1 MAKKDDEI
9 KVVITGDSTGLSK
22 SLQEAE
28 NKINQFGKKTGGAL
42 GGVASNTSQVFGTL
56 SKGILGV
63 AGVAVSAG
71 TAVAALTL
79 KVNGLVSE
87 LNQLSTRSGI
97 SITQLQKLQK
107 AFRATGIDAE
117 GLADISQDTSDKMG
131 EGYAAGTGE
140 FVTVIEEM
148 GLNINDFTKYVG
160 KANGGIEA
168 MISLYYKL
176 REAGK
181 TQAEITYAMEAVA
194 SNGSRLATVLSDYSN
209 EAEALQHIQDQQT
222 AITEDQAKAFK
233 KLDDNLDKLSTTGQ
247 NYLVDVLTPIVQATV
262 NLVDAF
268 GEEAPTDFF
277 DSLIKKS
284 WAAYDVLKLITPLG
298 AVENAYKWASGDAA
312 AEKAAAEEQRRN
324 EAWLKKNKEE
334 GDRNYSLLFGPKN
347 EDEWK
352 QKKKAQEAADKAKK
366 AADAAAKAA
375 AAARKKAADE
385 QIAAQKAL
393 DKILVDQTTGT
404 NERQLAEFERQQ
416 KEIVETIKKSA
427 KTLGLSDEKLRQILN
442 DQVTAGAAG
451 RLKMIN
457 DMLGFSDPNKTIND
471 QNALLASG
479 QVGAAGQAFIGNQL
493 DQQLGLDTTSYDM
506 EAMNKERDALL
517 KQNELLIQDKESFE
531 KRKAAITAK
540 YAQRAVE
547 IQHQETMQLLE
558 GTESAFTEI
567 GNGMAAAFGASS
579 GAAQAAFAVQK
590 GITISM
596 TIMKIQEALAGALAL
611 GFPQNIPAYA
621 QIAAMGMSII
631 STAKGASAGQFHG
644 GVDELDSSLDNKSF
658 VLKAGERVVQPE
670 ANKKL
675 TNFLDNQEKGGGT
688 MGGDTII
695 NAPLYVYGSDDDKQ
709 FQEKLKKHQNSIV
722 QAVRDSQKRNS

>member
-1 MAKKDDEI
+1 
-9 KVVITGDSTGLSK
+9 
-22 SLQEAE
+22 
-28 NKINQFGKKTGGAL
+28 
-42 GGVASNTSQVFGTL
+42 
-56 SKGILGV
+56 
-63 AGVAVSAG
+63 
-71 TAVAALTL
+71 
-79 KVNGLVSE
+79 
-87 LNQLSTRSGI
+87 
-97 SITQLQKLQK
+97 
-107 AFRATGIDAE
+107 
-117 GLADISQDTSDKMG
+117 
-131 EGYAAGTGE
+131 
-140 FVTVIEEM
+140 M
-148 GLNINDFTKYVG
+148 GLNVNDFTKYVG
-160 KANGGIEA
+160 KANGGIES
-168 MISLYYKL
+168 MSQLYFKL
-176 REAGK
+176 KDAGK
-181 TQAEITYAMEAVA
+181 TQAEIAYAMEAVA
-194 SNGSRLATVLSDYSN
+194 SNGYRLAGVLGDFKTHE
-209 EAEALQHIQDQQT
+209 EAMIHIQQQSV
-222 AITEDQAKAFK
+222 AVSDEQAKAFQK
-233 KLDDNLDKLSTTGQ
+233 FDDNLNKLSTSMQTLSVRGATP
-247 NYLVDVLTPIVQATV
+247 LVEKLNSLFDLLTENDLGSNTFMDQLLGKTMAANKALSINEQLMGKVSKELIPGKLAGNKGNAEDFVANSKRDGEIAFAKLNAKKDTV
-262 NLVDAF
+262 NNPR
-268 GEEAPTDFF
+268 G
-277 DSLIKKS
+277 
-284 WAAYDVLKLITPLG
+284 
-298 AVENAYKWASGDAA
+298 
-312 AEKAAAEEQRRN
+312 
-324 EAWLKKNKEE
+324 
-334 GDRNYSLLFGPKN
+334 
-347 EDEWK
+347 
-352 QKKKAQEAADKAKK
+352 DKAWTEIEDPEKIKK
-366 AADAAAKAA
+366 AADAAAKA
-375 AAARKKAADE
+375 RKAAE
-385 QIAAQKAL
+385 QKAANERIAAQKAL
-393 DKILVDQTTGT
+393 DKILVDQTIGT

-427 KTLGLSDEKLRQILN
+427 KTLGLSDEKLRQLLN

-457 DMLGFSDPNKTIND
+457 DMLGFSDPNKTVND

-567 GNGMAAAFGASS
+567 GNGMAAAFGESS

-644 GVDELDSSLDNKSF
+644 GVDELDSSMDNKSF

>member
-1 MAKKDDEI
+1 
-9 KVVITGDSTGLSK
+9 
-22 SLQEAE
+22 
-28 NKINQFGKKTGGAL
+28 
-42 GGVASNTSQVFGTL
+42 
-56 SKGILGV
+56 
-63 AGVAVSAG
+63 
-71 TAVAALTL
+71 
-79 KVNGLVSE
+79 
-87 LNQLSTRSGI
+87 
-97 SITQLQKLQK
+97 
-107 AFRATGIDAE
+107 
-117 GLADISQDTSDKMG
+117 
-131 EGYAAGTGE
+131 
-140 FVTVIEEM
+140 M
-148 GLNINDFTKYVG
+148 GLNIEEYAKFVNQPNGGIQATLHLMDAMKKANIPIAQQTFALEAIASDASKFSTVYRELGSGQAVLNDIANQTVSVTENMADEYVRFDKNLQNATDSGQVLLMEFMYPVVREMNALWDWFNKGWGTSDFMKAVDKLNKKGITPSGMSSSQVTSLGKNSDVSAAG
-160 KANGGIEA
+160 KANDDVA
-168 MISLYYKL
+168 YNKTVDNFLAANKK
-176 REAGK
+176 AGD
-181 TQAEITYAMEAVA
+181 
-194 SNGSRLATVLSDYSN
+194 L
-209 EAEALQHIQDQQT
+209 
-222 AITEDQAKAFK
+222 AFK
-233 KLDDNLDKLSTTGQ
+233 QRVESQKRFDK
-247 NYLVDVLTPIVQATV
+247 I
-262 NLVDAF
+262 
-268 GEEAPTDFF
+268 
-277 DSLIKKS
+277 
-284 WAAYDVLKLITPLG
+284 
-298 AVENAYKWASGDAA
+298 
-312 AEKAAAEEQRRN
+312 R
-324 EAWLKKNKEE
+324 KEE
-334 GDRNYSLLFGPKN
+334 
-347 EDEWK
+347 E
-352 QKKKAQEAADKAKK
+352 DKAKAARDK
-366 AADAAAKAA
+366 AARQAASAAAKA
-375 AAARKKAADE
+375 KALREKEAKE
-385 QIAAQKAL
+385 RIAAQQSL
-393 DKILVDQTTGT
+393 DKILVDQTIGT
-404 NERQLAEFERQQ
+404 NERQLAEFDRQQ

-427 KTLGLSDEKLRQILN
+427 KTLGLSDEKLRQLLN

-451 RLKMIN
+451 RLKIIN
-457 DMLGFSDPNKTIND
+457 DMLGFSDPNQTIND

-558 GTESAFTEI
+558 GTESAFTQI
-567 GNGMAAAFGASS
+567 GNGMAAAFGESS

-644 GVDELDSSLDNKSF
+644 GVDELDSSMDNKSF

>member
-63 AGVAVSAG
+63 AGVAASAG
-71 TAVAALTL
+71 VAVTAFAL
-79 KVNGLVSE
+79 KVNDAVRE
-87 LNQLSTRSGI
+87 LNQLSKQSGV
-97 SITQLQKLQK
+97 SVSQLQKLQK
-107 AFRATGIDAE
+107 AFYQTGIGAE
-117 GLADISQDTSDKMG
+117 GLADINQDTLDKMG

-140 FVTVIEEM
+140 FVNVIKEM
-148 GLNINDFTKYVG
+148 GLNVNDFTKYVG
-160 KANGGIEA
+160 KANGGIES
-168 MISLYYKL
+168 MSQLYFKL
-176 REAGK
+176 KDAGK
-181 TQAEITYAMEAVA
+181 TQAEIAYAMEAVA
-194 SNGSRLATVLSDYSN
+194 SNGYRLAGVLGDFKTHE
-209 EAEALQHIQDQQT
+209 EAMIHIQQQSV
-222 AITEDQAKAFK
+222 AVSDEQAKAFQK
-233 KLDDNLDKLSTTGQ
+233 FDDNLNKLSTSMQTLSVKGATP
-247 NYLVDVLTPIVQATV
+247 LVEKLNSLFDLLTENDLGSNTFMDQLLGKTMAANKALSINEQLMGKVSKELIPGRLAGNKGNEADFIAKSKRDGEIAFAKLNAKKDTV
-262 NLVDAF
+262 NNPR
-268 GEEAPTDFF
+268 G
-277 DSLIKKS
+277 
-284 WAAYDVLKLITPLG
+284 
-298 AVENAYKWASGDAA
+298 
-312 AEKAAAEEQRRN
+312 
-324 EAWLKKNKEE
+324 
-334 GDRNYSLLFGPKN
+334 
-347 EDEWK
+347 
-352 QKKKAQEAADKAKK
+352 KKAWTEIEDPEKIKK
-366 AADAAAKAA
+366 AAEAAAKA
-375 AAARKKAADE
+375 RKAAE
-385 QIAAQKAL
+385 QKAANERIAAQKAL
-393 DKILVDQTTGT
+393 DKILVDQTIGT

-427 KTLGLSDEKLRQILN
+427 KTLGLSDEKLRQLLN
-442 DQVTAGAAG
+442 DQVTAGAAS

-457 DMLGFSDPNKTIND
+457 DMLGFSDPNQSIND

-493 DQQLGLDTTSYDM
+493 DQQLGLDTTAYDM

-567 GNGMAAAFGASS
+567 GNGMAAAFGESS

>member
-1 MAKKDDEI
+1 
-9 KVVITGDSTGLSK
+9 
-22 SLQEAE
+22 
-28 NKINQFGKKTGGAL
+28 
-42 GGVASNTSQVFGTL
+42 
-56 SKGILGV
+56 
-63 AGVAVSAG
+63 
-71 TAVAALTL
+71 
-79 KVNGLVSE
+79 
-87 LNQLSTRSGI
+87 
-97 SITQLQKLQK
+97 
-107 AFRATGIDAE
+107 
-117 GLADISQDTSDKMG
+117 
-131 EGYAAGTGE
+131 
-140 FVTVIEEM
+140 M
-148 GLNINDFTKYVG
+148 GLNIEEYAKFVNQPNGGIQATLHLMDAMKKANIPIAQQTFALEAIASDASKLSTVYRELGSGQAVLNDIANQTVSVTENMADEYARFDKNLQNATDSGQVLLMEFMYPVVREMNALWDWFNKGWGTSDFMKAVDKLNKKGITPSGMSSSQVTSLGKNSDVSAAG
-160 KANGGIEA
+160 KANDDVA
-168 MISLYYKL
+168 YNKTVDNFLAANKK
-176 REAGK
+176 AGD
-181 TQAEITYAMEAVA
+181 
-194 SNGSRLATVLSDYSN
+194 L
-209 EAEALQHIQDQQT
+209 
-222 AITEDQAKAFK
+222 AFK
-233 KLDDNLDKLSTTGQ
+233 QRVESQKRFDK
-247 NYLVDVLTPIVQATV
+247 I
-262 NLVDAF
+262 
-268 GEEAPTDFF
+268 
-277 DSLIKKS
+277 
-284 WAAYDVLKLITPLG
+284 
-298 AVENAYKWASGDAA
+298 
-312 AEKAAAEEQRRN
+312 R
-324 EAWLKKNKEE
+324 KEE
-334 GDRNYSLLFGPKN
+334 
-347 EDEWK
+347 E
-352 QKKKAQEAADKAKK
+352 DKAKAARDK
-366 AADAAAKAA
+366 AARQAASAAAKA
-375 AAARKKAADE
+375 KALREKEAKE
-385 QIAAQKAL
+385 RIAAQQSL
-393 DKILVDQTTGT
+393 DKILVDQTIGT

-427 KTLGLSDEKLRQILN
+427 KTLGLSDEKLRQLLN

-457 DMLGFSDPNKTIND
+457 DMLGFSDPNKTVND

-558 GTESAFTEI
+558 GTESAFTQI
-567 GNGMAAAFGASS
+567 GNGMAAAFGESS

-644 GVDELDSSLDNKSF
+644 GVDELDSSMDNKSF

>member
-1 MAKKDDEI
+1 
-9 KVVITGDSTGLSK
+9 
-22 SLQEAE
+22 
-28 NKINQFGKKTGGAL
+28 
-42 GGVASNTSQVFGTL
+42 
-56 SKGILGV
+56 
-63 AGVAVSAG
+63 
-71 TAVAALTL
+71 
-79 KVNGLVSE
+79 
-87 LNQLSTRSGI
+87 
-97 SITQLQKLQK
+97 
-107 AFRATGIDAE
+107 
-117 GLADISQDTSDKMG
+117 
-131 EGYAAGTGE
+131 
-140 FVTVIEEM
+140 M
-148 GLNINDFTKYVG
+148 GLNVNDFTKYVG
-160 KANGGIEA
+160 KANGGIES
-168 MISLYYKL
+168 MSQLYFKL
-176 REAGK
+176 KDAGK
-181 TQAEITYAMEAVA
+181 TQAEIAYAMEAVA
-194 SNGSRLATVLSDYSN
+194 SNGYRLAGVLGDFKTHE
-209 EAEALQHIQDQQT
+209 EAMIHIQQQSV
-222 AITEDQAKAFK
+222 AVSDEQAKAFQK
-233 KLDDNLDKLSTTGQ
+233 FDDNLNKLSTSMQTLSVRGATP
-247 NYLVDVLTPIVQATV
+247 LVEKLNSLFDLLTENDLGSNTFMDQLLGKTMAANKALSINEQLMGKVSKELIPGKLAGNKGNAEDFVAKSKRDGEIAFAKLNAKKDTV
-262 NLVDAF
+262 NNPR
-268 GEEAPTDFF
+268 G
-277 DSLIKKS
+277 
-284 WAAYDVLKLITPLG
+284 
-298 AVENAYKWASGDAA
+298 
-312 AEKAAAEEQRRN
+312 
-324 EAWLKKNKEE
+324 
-334 GDRNYSLLFGPKN
+334 
-347 EDEWK
+347 
-352 QKKKAQEAADKAKK
+352 DKAWTEIEDPEKIKK
-366 AADAAAKAA
+366 AADAAAKA
-375 AAARKKAADE
+375 RKAAE
-385 QIAAQKAL
+385 QKAANERIAAQKAL
-393 DKILVDQTTGT
+393 DKILVDQTIGT

-427 KTLGLSDEKLRQILN
+427 KTLGLSDEKLRQLLN

-457 DMLGFSDPNKTIND
+457 DMLGFSDPNKTVND

-567 GNGMAAAFGASS
+567 GNGMAAAFGESS

-644 GVDELDSSLDNKSF
+644 GVDELDSSMDNKSF

>member
-1 MAKKDDEI
+1 
-9 KVVITGDSTGLSK
+9 
-22 SLQEAE
+22 
-28 NKINQFGKKTGGAL
+28 
-42 GGVASNTSQVFGTL
+42 
-56 SKGILGV
+56 
-63 AGVAVSAG
+63 
-71 TAVAALTL
+71 
-79 KVNGLVSE
+79 
-87 LNQLSTRSGI
+87 
-97 SITQLQKLQK
+97 
-107 AFRATGIDAE
+107 
-117 GLADISQDTSDKMG
+117 
-131 EGYAAGTGE
+131 
-140 FVTVIEEM
+140 M
-148 GLNINDFTKYVG
+148 GLNIEEYAKFVNQPNGGIQATLHLMDAMKKANIPIAQQTFALEAIASDASKLSTVYRELGSGQAVLNDIANQTVSVTENMADEYARFDKNLQNATDSGQVLLMEFMYPVVREMNALWDWFNKGWGTSDFMKAVDKLNKKGITPSGMSSSQVTSLGKNSDVSAAG
-160 KANGGIEA
+160 KANDDVA
-168 MISLYYKL
+168 YNKTVDNFLAANKK
-176 REAGK
+176 AGD
-181 TQAEITYAMEAVA
+181 
-194 SNGSRLATVLSDYSN
+194 L
-209 EAEALQHIQDQQT
+209 
-222 AITEDQAKAFK
+222 AFK
-233 KLDDNLDKLSTTGQ
+233 QRVESQKRFDK
-247 NYLVDVLTPIVQATV
+247 I
-262 NLVDAF
+262 
-268 GEEAPTDFF
+268 
-277 DSLIKKS
+277 
-284 WAAYDVLKLITPLG
+284 
-298 AVENAYKWASGDAA
+298 
-312 AEKAAAEEQRRN
+312 R
-324 EAWLKKNKEE
+324 KEE
-334 GDRNYSLLFGPKN
+334 
-347 EDEWK
+347 E
-352 QKKKAQEAADKAKK
+352 DKAKAARDK
-366 AADAAAKAA
+366 AARQAASAAAKA
-375 AAARKKAADE
+375 KALREKEAKE
-385 QIAAQKAL
+385 RIAAQQSL
-393 DKILVDQTTGT
+393 DKILVDQTIGT
-404 NERQLAEFERQQ
+404 NERQLAEFDRQQ

-427 KTLGLSDEKLRQILN
+427 KTLGLSDEKLRQLLN

-451 RLKMIN
+451 RLKIIN
-457 DMLGFSDPNKTIND
+457 DMLGFSDPNQTIND

-567 GNGMAAAFGASS
+567 GNGMAAAFGESS

-644 GVDELDSSLDNKSF
+644 GVDELDSSMDNKSF

>member
-1 MAKKDDEI
+1 
-9 KVVITGDSTGLSK
+9 
-22 SLQEAE
+22 
-28 NKINQFGKKTGGAL
+28 
-42 GGVASNTSQVFGTL
+42 
-56 SKGILGV
+56 
-63 AGVAVSAG
+63 
-71 TAVAALTL
+71 
-79 KVNGLVSE
+79 
-87 LNQLSTRSGI
+87 
-97 SITQLQKLQK
+97 
-107 AFRATGIDAE
+107 
-117 GLADISQDTSDKMG
+117 
-131 EGYAAGTGE
+131 
-140 FVTVIEEM
+140 M
-148 GLNINDFTKYVG
+148 GLNIEEYAKFVNQPNGGIQATLHLMDAMKKANIPIAQQTFALEAIASDASKLSTVYRELGSGQAVLNDIANQTVSVTENMADEYARFDKNLQNATDSGQVLLMEFMYPVVREMNALWDWFNKGWGTSDFMKAVDKLNKKGITPSGMSSSQVTSLGKNSDVSAAG
-160 KANGGIEA
+160 KANDDVA
-168 MISLYYKL
+168 YNKTVDNFLAANKK
-176 REAGK
+176 AGD
-181 TQAEITYAMEAVA
+181 
-194 SNGSRLATVLSDYSN
+194 L
-209 EAEALQHIQDQQT
+209 
-222 AITEDQAKAFK
+222 AFK
-233 KLDDNLDKLSTTGQ
+233 QRVESQKRFDK
-247 NYLVDVLTPIVQATV
+247 I
-262 NLVDAF
+262 
-268 GEEAPTDFF
+268 
-277 DSLIKKS
+277 
-284 WAAYDVLKLITPLG
+284 
-298 AVENAYKWASGDAA
+298 
-312 AEKAAAEEQRRN
+312 R
-324 EAWLKKNKEE
+324 KEE
-334 GDRNYSLLFGPKN
+334 
-347 EDEWK
+347 E
-352 QKKKAQEAADKAKK
+352 DKAKAARDK
-366 AADAAAKAA
+366 AARQAASAAAKA
-375 AAARKKAADE
+375 KALREKEAKE
-385 QIAAQKAL
+385 RIAAQQSL
-393 DKILVDQTTGT
+393 DKILVDQTIGT

-493 DQQLGLDTTSYDM
+493 DQQLGLDTTAYDM

-558 GTESAFTEI
+558 GTESAFTQI
-567 GNGMAAAFGASS
+567 GNGMAAAFGESS

-644 GVDELDSSLDNKSF
+644 GVDELDSSMDNKSF

>member
-1 MAKKDDEI
+1 
-9 KVVITGDSTGLSK
+9 
-22 SLQEAE
+22 
-28 NKINQFGKKTGGAL
+28 
-42 GGVASNTSQVFGTL
+42 
-56 SKGILGV
+56 
-63 AGVAVSAG
+63 
-71 TAVAALTL
+71 
-79 KVNGLVSE
+79 
-87 LNQLSTRSGI
+87 
-97 SITQLQKLQK
+97 
-107 AFRATGIDAE
+107 
-117 GLADISQDTSDKMG
+117 
-131 EGYAAGTGE
+131 
-140 FVTVIEEM
+140 M
-148 GLNINDFTKYVG
+148 GLNIEEYAKFVNQPNGGIQATLHLMDAMKKANIPIAQQTFALEAIASDASKLSTVYRELGSGQAVLNDIANQTVSVTENMADEYVRFDKNLQNATDSGQVLLMEFMYPVVREMNALWDWFNKGWGTSDFMKAVDKLNKKGITPSGMSSSQVTSLGKNSDVSAAG
-160 KANGGIEA
+160 KANDDVA
-168 MISLYYKL
+168 YNKTVDNFLAANKK
-176 REAGK
+176 AGD
-181 TQAEITYAMEAVA
+181 
-194 SNGSRLATVLSDYSN
+194 L
-209 EAEALQHIQDQQT
+209 
-222 AITEDQAKAFK
+222 AFK
-233 KLDDNLDKLSTTGQ
+233 QRVESQKRFDK
-247 NYLVDVLTPIVQATV
+247 I
-262 NLVDAF
+262 
-268 GEEAPTDFF
+268 
-277 DSLIKKS
+277 
-284 WAAYDVLKLITPLG
+284 
-298 AVENAYKWASGDAA
+298 
-312 AEKAAAEEQRRN
+312 R
-324 EAWLKKNKEE
+324 KEE
-334 GDRNYSLLFGPKN
+334 
-347 EDEWK
+347 E
-352 QKKKAQEAADKAKK
+352 DKAKAARDK
-366 AADAAAKAA
+366 AARQAASAAAKA
-375 AAARKKAADE
+375 KALREKEAKE
-385 QIAAQKAL
+385 RIAAQQSL
-393 DKILVDQTTGT
+393 DKILVDQTIGT
-404 NERQLAEFERQQ
+404 NERQLAEFDRQQ

-427 KTLGLSDEKLRQILN
+427 KTLGLSDEKLRQLLN

-451 RLKMIN
+451 RLKIIN
-457 DMLGFSDPNKTIND
+457 DMLGFSDPNQTIND

-558 GTESAFTEI
+558 GTESAFTQI
-567 GNGMAAAFGASS
+567 GNGMAAAFGESS

-631 STAKGASAGQFHG
+631 STAEGASAGQFHG
-644 GVDELDSSLDNKSF
+644 GVDELDSSMDNKSF

>member
-1 MAKKDDEI
+1 
-9 KVVITGDSTGLSK
+9 
-22 SLQEAE
+22 
-28 NKINQFGKKTGGAL
+28 
-42 GGVASNTSQVFGTL
+42 
-56 SKGILGV
+56 
-63 AGVAVSAG
+63 
-71 TAVAALTL
+71 
-79 KVNGLVSE
+79 
-87 LNQLSTRSGI
+87 
-97 SITQLQKLQK
+97 
-107 AFRATGIDAE
+107 
-117 GLADISQDTSDKMG
+117 
-131 EGYAAGTGE
+131 
-140 FVTVIEEM
+140 M
-148 GLNINDFTKYVG
+148 GLNIEEYAKFVNQPNGGIQATLHLMDAMKKANIPIAQQTFALEAIASDASKLSTVYRELGSGQAVLNDIANQTVSVTENMADEYARFDKNLQNATDSGQVLLMEFMYPVVREMNALWDWFNKGWGTSDFMKAVDKLNKKGITPSGMSSSQVTSLGKNSDVSAAG
-160 KANGGIEA
+160 KANDDVA
-168 MISLYYKL
+168 YNKTVDNFLAANKK
-176 REAGK
+176 AGD
-181 TQAEITYAMEAVA
+181 
-194 SNGSRLATVLSDYSN
+194 L
-209 EAEALQHIQDQQT
+209 
-222 AITEDQAKAFK
+222 AFK
-233 KLDDNLDKLSTTGQ
+233 QRVESQKRFDK
-247 NYLVDVLTPIVQATV
+247 I
-262 NLVDAF
+262 
-268 GEEAPTDFF
+268 
-277 DSLIKKS
+277 
-284 WAAYDVLKLITPLG
+284 
-298 AVENAYKWASGDAA
+298 
-312 AEKAAAEEQRRN
+312 R
-324 EAWLKKNKEE
+324 KEE
-334 GDRNYSLLFGPKN
+334 
-347 EDEWK
+347 E
-352 QKKKAQEAADKAKK
+352 DKAKAARDK
-366 AADAAAKAA
+366 AARQAASAAAKA
-375 AAARKKAADE
+375 KALREKEAKE
-385 QIAAQKAL
+385 RIAAQQSL
-393 DKILVDQTTGT
+393 DKILVDQTIGT
-404 NERQLAEFERQQ
+404 NERQLAEFDRQQ

-427 KTLGLSDEKLRQILN
+427 KTLGLSDEKLRQLLN

-451 RLKMIN
+451 RLKIIN
-457 DMLGFSDPNKTIND
+457 DMLGFSDPNQTIND

-558 GTESAFTEI
+558 GTESAFTQI
-567 GNGMAAAFGASS
+567 GNGMAAAFGESS

-644 GVDELDSSLDNKSF
+644 GVDELDSSMDNKSF

>member
-1 MAKKDDEI
+1 MAKKDEEI

-22 SLQEAE
+22 SLQQAE

-42 GGVASNTSQVFGTL
+42 GDVASNTGQVFGSL

-148 GLNINDFTKYVG
+148 GLNLNDFTKYVG

-194 SNGSRLATVLSDYSN
+194 SNGSRLATVLSDYST
-209 EAEALQHIQDQQT
+209 ETEALQHIQEQQT
-222 AITEDQAKAFK
+222 TITEDQAKAFK
-233 KLDDNLDKLSTTGQ
+233 KFDDNLDKLSTTGQ
-247 NYLVDVLTPIVQATV
+247 NYLVNVLSPIVESTNEFIDAMSDDSKTKDFWTRQTDRALTFSKVLRSMGFGFGLGDDAIAIIDKAKADQKKNEQPVLNNTLPLTPATA
-262 NLVDAF
+262 ND
-268 GEEAPTDFF
+268 
-277 DSLIKKS
+277 
-284 WAAYDVLKLITPLG
+284 
-298 AVENAYKWASGDAA
+298 
-312 AEKAAAEEQRRN
+312 
-324 EAWLKKNKEE
+324 
-334 GDRNYSLLFGPKN
+334 
-347 EDEWK
+347 DEWK

-493 DQQLGLDTTSYDM
+493 DQQLGLDTTAYDM

-517 KQNELLIQDKESFE
+517 KQNDLLIQDKESFE

-567 GNGMAAAFGASS
+567 GNGMAAAFGESS

>member
-28 NKINQFGKKTGGAL
+28 NKINQFGKKTGGTL

-63 AGVAVSAG
+63 AGVAVTAG

-148 GLNINDFTKYVG
+148 GLNVNDFTKYVG

-194 SNGSRLATVLSDYSN
+194 SNGSRLSTVLSTYST
-209 EAEALQHIQDQQT
+209 EAEALQHIQEQQT
-222 AITEDQAKAFK
+222 TITEDQAKAFK
-233 KLDDNLDKLSTTGQ
+233 KFDDNLDKLSTTGQ
-247 NYLVDVLTPIVQATV
+247 NYLVNVLSPIVESTNEFIDAMSDDSKTKDFWTRQTDRALTFSKVMRSMGFGFGLGDDAIAIIDKAKAEQKKNEQPVLNNTLPLTPATA
-262 NLVDAF
+262 ND
-268 GEEAPTDFF
+268 
-277 DSLIKKS
+277 
-284 WAAYDVLKLITPLG
+284 
-298 AVENAYKWASGDAA
+298 
-312 AEKAAAEEQRRN
+312 
-324 EAWLKKNKEE
+324 
-334 GDRNYSLLFGPKN
+334 
-347 EDEWK
+347 DEWK
-352 QKKKAQEAADKAKK
+352 QKKKAQEAAEKAKK
-366 AADAAAKAA
+366 AAEAAAKAA

-385 QIAAQKAL
+385 QIAAQKSL
-393 DKILVDQTTGT
+393 DKILVDQTTDT
-404 NERQLAEFERQQ
+404 NQRQLAEFERQQ

-442 DQVTAGAAG
+442 DQVVAGAAG

-567 GNGMAAAFGASS
+567 GNGMAAAFGESS

-644 GVDELDSSLDNKSF
+644 GVDELDSSMDNKSF

>member
-1 MAKKDDEI
+1 
-9 KVVITGDSTGLSK
+9 
-22 SLQEAE
+22 
-28 NKINQFGKKTGGAL
+28 
-42 GGVASNTSQVFGTL
+42 
-56 SKGILGV
+56 
-63 AGVAVSAG
+63 
-71 TAVAALTL
+71 
-79 KVNGLVSE
+79 
-87 LNQLSTRSGI
+87 
-97 SITQLQKLQK
+97 
-107 AFRATGIDAE
+107 
-117 GLADISQDTSDKMG
+117 
-131 EGYAAGTGE
+131 
-140 FVTVIEEM
+140 M
-148 GLNINDFTKYVG
+148 GLNVNDFTKYVG
-160 KANGGIEA
+160 KANGGIES
-168 MISLYYKL
+168 MSQLYFKL
-176 REAGK
+176 KDAGK
-181 TQAEITYAMEAVA
+181 TQAEIAYAMEAVA
-194 SNGSRLATVLSDYSN
+194 SNGYRLAGVLGDFKTHE
-209 EAEALQHIQDQQT
+209 EAMIHIQQQSV
-222 AITEDQAKAFK
+222 AVSDEQAKAFQK
-233 KLDDNLDKLSTTGQ
+233 FDDNLNKLSTSMQTLSVKGATP
-247 NYLVDVLTPIVQATV
+247 LVEKLNSLFNLLTENDLGSNTFMDQLLGKTMAANKALSINEQLMGKVSKELIPGKLAGNKGNAEDFVAKSKRDGEIAFAKLNAKKDTV
-262 NLVDAF
+262 NNPR
-268 GEEAPTDFF
+268 G
-277 DSLIKKS
+277 
-284 WAAYDVLKLITPLG
+284 
-298 AVENAYKWASGDAA
+298 
-312 AEKAAAEEQRRN
+312 
-324 EAWLKKNKEE
+324 
-334 GDRNYSLLFGPKN
+334 
-347 EDEWK
+347 
-352 QKKKAQEAADKAKK
+352 DKAWTEIEDPEKIKK
-366 AADAAAKAA
+366 AADAAAKA
-375 AAARKKAADE
+375 RKAAE
-385 QIAAQKAL
+385 QKAANERIAAQKAL
-393 DKILVDQTTGT
+393 DKILVDQTIGT

-427 KTLGLSDEKLRQILN
+427 KTLGLSDEKLRQLLN

-457 DMLGFSDPNKTIND
+457 DMLGFSDPNKTVND

-567 GNGMAAAFGASS
+567 GNGMAAAFGESS

-644 GVDELDSSLDNKSF
+644 GVDELDSSMDNKSF

>member
-1 MAKKDDEI
+1 
-9 KVVITGDSTGLSK
+9 
-22 SLQEAE
+22 
-28 NKINQFGKKTGGAL
+28 
-42 GGVASNTSQVFGTL
+42 
-56 SKGILGV
+56 
-63 AGVAVSAG
+63 
-71 TAVAALTL
+71 
-79 KVNGLVSE
+79 
-87 LNQLSTRSGI
+87 
-97 SITQLQKLQK
+97 
-107 AFRATGIDAE
+107 
-117 GLADISQDTSDKMG
+117 
-131 EGYAAGTGE
+131 
-140 FVTVIEEM
+140 M
-148 GLNINDFTKYVG
+148 GLNIEEYAKFVNQPNGGIQATLHLMDAMKKANIPIAQQTFALEAIASDASKLSTVYRELGSGQAVLNDIANQTVSVTENMADEYVRFDKNLQNATDSGQVLLMEFMYPVVREMNALWDWFNKGWGTSDFMKAVDKLNKKGITPSGMSSSQVTSLGKNSDVSAAG
-160 KANGGIEA
+160 KANDDVA
-168 MISLYYKL
+168 YNKTVDNFLAANKK
-176 REAGK
+176 AGD
-181 TQAEITYAMEAVA
+181 
-194 SNGSRLATVLSDYSN
+194 L
-209 EAEALQHIQDQQT
+209 
-222 AITEDQAKAFK
+222 AFK
-233 KLDDNLDKLSTTGQ
+233 QRVESQKRFDK
-247 NYLVDVLTPIVQATV
+247 I
-262 NLVDAF
+262 
-268 GEEAPTDFF
+268 
-277 DSLIKKS
+277 
-284 WAAYDVLKLITPLG
+284 
-298 AVENAYKWASGDAA
+298 
-312 AEKAAAEEQRRN
+312 R
-324 EAWLKKNKEE
+324 KEE
-334 GDRNYSLLFGPKN
+334 
-347 EDEWK
+347 E
-352 QKKKAQEAADKAKK
+352 DKAKAARDK
-366 AADAAAKAA
+366 AARQAASAAAKA
-375 AAARKKAADE
+375 KALREKEAKE
-385 QIAAQKAL
+385 RIAAQQSL
-393 DKILVDQTTGT
+393 DKILVDQTIGT
-404 NERQLAEFERQQ
+404 NERQLAEFDRQQ

-427 KTLGLSDEKLRQILN
+427 KTLGLSDEKLRQLLN

-451 RLKMIN
+451 RLKIIN
-457 DMLGFSDPNKTIND
+457 DMLGFSDPNQTIND

-558 GTESAFTEI
+558 GTESAFTQI
-567 GNGMAAAFGASS
+567 GNGMAAAFGESS

-644 GVDELDSSLDNKSF
+644 GVDELDSSMDNKSF

>member
-1 MAKKDDEI
+1 
-9 KVVITGDSTGLSK
+9 
-22 SLQEAE
+22 
-28 NKINQFGKKTGGAL
+28 
-42 GGVASNTSQVFGTL
+42 
-56 SKGILGV
+56 
-63 AGVAVSAG
+63 
-71 TAVAALTL
+71 
-79 KVNGLVSE
+79 
-87 LNQLSTRSGI
+87 
-97 SITQLQKLQK
+97 
-107 AFRATGIDAE
+107 
-117 GLADISQDTSDKMG
+117 
-131 EGYAAGTGE
+131 
-140 FVTVIEEM
+140 M
-148 GLNINDFTKYVG
+148 GLNIEEYAKFVNQPNGGIQATLHLMDAMKKANIPIAQQTFALEAIASDASKLSTVYRELGSGQAVLNDIANQTVSVTENMADEYARFDKNLQNATDSGQVLLMEFMYPVVREMNALWDWFNKGWGTSDFMKAVDKLNKKGITPSGMSSSQVTSLGKNSDVSAAG
-160 KANGGIEA
+160 KANDDVA
-168 MISLYYKL
+168 YNKTVDNFLAANKK
-176 REAGK
+176 AGD
-181 TQAEITYAMEAVA
+181 
-194 SNGSRLATVLSDYSN
+194 L
-209 EAEALQHIQDQQT
+209 
-222 AITEDQAKAFK
+222 AFK
-233 KLDDNLDKLSTTGQ
+233 QRVESQKRFDK
-247 NYLVDVLTPIVQATV
+247 I
-262 NLVDAF
+262 
-268 GEEAPTDFF
+268 
-277 DSLIKKS
+277 
-284 WAAYDVLKLITPLG
+284 
-298 AVENAYKWASGDAA
+298 
-312 AEKAAAEEQRRN
+312 R
-324 EAWLKKNKEE
+324 KEE
-334 GDRNYSLLFGPKN
+334 
-347 EDEWK
+347 E
-352 QKKKAQEAADKAKK
+352 DKAKAARDK
-366 AADAAAKAA
+366 AARQAASAAAKA
-375 AAARKKAADE
+375 KALREKEAKE
-385 QIAAQKAL
+385 RIAAQQSL
-393 DKILVDQTTGT
+393 DKILVDQTIGT
-404 NERQLAEFERQQ
+404 NERQLAEFDRQQ

-427 KTLGLSDEKLRQILN
+427 KTLGLSDEKLRQLLN

-451 RLKMIN
+451 RLKIIN
-457 DMLGFSDPNKTIND
+457 DMLGFSDPNQTIND

-558 GTESAFTEI
+558 GTESAFTQI
-567 GNGMAAAFGASS
+567 GNGMAAAFGESS

>member
-1 MAKKDDEI
+1 
-9 KVVITGDSTGLSK
+9 
-22 SLQEAE
+22 
-28 NKINQFGKKTGGAL
+28 
-42 GGVASNTSQVFGTL
+42 
-56 SKGILGV
+56 
-63 AGVAVSAG
+63 
-71 TAVAALTL
+71 
-79 KVNGLVSE
+79 
-87 LNQLSTRSGI
+87 
-97 SITQLQKLQK
+97 
-107 AFRATGIDAE
+107 
-117 GLADISQDTSDKMG
+117 
-131 EGYAAGTGE
+131 
-140 FVTVIEEM
+140 M
-148 GLNINDFTKYVG
+148 GLNIEEYAKFVNQPNGGIQATLHLMDAMKKANIPIAQQTFALEAIASDASKLSTVYRELGSGQAVLNDIANQTVSVTENMADEYARFDKNLQNATDSGQVLLMEFMYPVVREMNALWDWFNKGWGTSDFMKAVDKLNKKGITPSGMSSSQVTSLGKNSDVSAAG
-160 KANGGIEA
+160 KANDDVA
-168 MISLYYKL
+168 YNKTVDNFLAANKK
-176 REAGK
+176 AGD
-181 TQAEITYAMEAVA
+181 
-194 SNGSRLATVLSDYSN
+194 L
-209 EAEALQHIQDQQT
+209 
-222 AITEDQAKAFK
+222 AFK
-233 KLDDNLDKLSTTGQ
+233 QRVESQKRFDK
-247 NYLVDVLTPIVQATV
+247 I
-262 NLVDAF
+262 
-268 GEEAPTDFF
+268 
-277 DSLIKKS
+277 
-284 WAAYDVLKLITPLG
+284 
-298 AVENAYKWASGDAA
+298 
-312 AEKAAAEEQRRN
+312 R
-324 EAWLKKNKEE
+324 KEE
-334 GDRNYSLLFGPKN
+334 
-347 EDEWK
+347 E
-352 QKKKAQEAADKAKK
+352 DKAKAARDK
-366 AADAAAKAA
+366 AARQAASAAAKA
-375 AAARKKAADE
+375 KALREKEAKE
-385 QIAAQKAL
+385 RIAAQQSL
-393 DKILVDQTTGT
+393 DKILVDQTIGT

-427 KTLGLSDEKLRQILN
+427 KTLGLSDEKLRQLLN

-457 DMLGFSDPNKTIND
+457 DMLGFSDPNKTVND

-567 GNGMAAAFGASS
+567 GNGMAAAFGESS

-644 GVDELDSSLDNKSF
+644 GVDELDSSMDNKSF

>member
-1 MAKKDDEI
+1 MAKKDEEI

-22 SLQEAE
+22 SLQQAE

-42 GGVASNTSQVFGTL
+42 GGVASNTSEVFGTL

-63 AGVAVSAG
+63 AGVAASAG
-71 TAVAALTL
+71 VAVTAFAL
-79 KVNGLVSE
+79 KVNDAVRE
-87 LNQLSTRSGI
+87 LNQLSKQSGV
-97 SITQLQKLQK
+97 SVSQLQKLQK
-107 AFRATGIDAE
+107 AFYQTGIGAE
-117 GLADISQDTSDKMG
+117 GLADINQDTLDKMG

-140 FVTVIEEM
+140 FVNVIKEM
-148 GLNINDFTKYVG
+148 GLNVNDFTKFVG
-160 KANGGIEA
+160 KANGGIES
-168 MISLYYKL
+168 MSQLYFKL
-176 REAGK
+176 KDAGK
-181 TQAEITYAMEAVA
+181 TQAEIAYAMEAVA
-194 SNGSRLATVLSDYSN
+194 SNGYRLAGVLGDFKTHE
-209 EAEALQHIQDQQT
+209 EAMIHIQQQSV
-222 AITEDQAKAFK
+222 AVSDEQAKAFSK
-233 KLDDNLDKLSTTGQ
+233 FDDNLNKLSTSMQTLSVKGATP
-247 NYLVDVLTPIVQATV
+247 LVEKLNSLFDLLTENDLGSNTFMDQLLGKTMAANKALSINEQLMGKVSKELIPGKLAGNKGNEADFIAKSKRDGEIAFAKLNGKKDTV
-262 NLVDAF
+262 NNPRGNKAWTEIED
-268 GEEAPTDFF
+268 P
-277 DSLIKKS
+277 
-284 WAAYDVLKLITPLG
+284 
-298 AVENAYKWASGDAA
+298 
-312 AEKAAAEEQRRN
+312 EKI
-324 EAWLKKNKEE
+324 
-334 GDRNYSLLFGPKN
+334 
-347 EDEWK
+347 
-352 QKKKAQEAADKAKK
+352 KK
-366 AADAAAKAA
+366 AAEAAAKA
-375 AAARKKAADE
+375 RKAAE
-385 QIAAQKAL
+385 QKAANERIAAQKAL

-427 KTLGLSDEKLRQILN
+427 KTLGLSDEKLRQLLN
-442 DQVTAGAAG
+442 DQVTAGAAS

-457 DMLGFSDPNKTIND
+457 DMLGFSDPNQSIND

-493 DQQLGLDTTSYDM
+493 DQQLGLDTTAYDM

-558 GTESAFTEI
+558 GTESAFAEI
-567 GNGMAAAFGASS
+567 GNGMAAAFGESS

-644 GVDELDSSLDNKSF
+644 GVDELDSSMDNKSF

>member
-1 MAKKDDEI
+1 
-9 KVVITGDSTGLSK
+9 
-22 SLQEAE
+22 
-28 NKINQFGKKTGGAL
+28 
-42 GGVASNTSQVFGTL
+42 
-56 SKGILGV
+56 
-63 AGVAVSAG
+63 
-71 TAVAALTL
+71 
-79 KVNGLVSE
+79 
-87 LNQLSTRSGI
+87 
-97 SITQLQKLQK
+97 
-107 AFRATGIDAE
+107 
-117 GLADISQDTSDKMG
+117 
-131 EGYAAGTGE
+131 
-140 FVTVIEEM
+140 M
-148 GLNINDFTKYVG
+148 GLNIEEYAKFVNQPNGGIQATLHLMDAMKKANIPIAQQTFALEAIASDASKLSTVYRELGSGQAVLNDIANQTVSVTENMADEYARFDKNLQNATDSGQVLLMEFMYPVVREMNALWDWFNKGWGTSDFMKAVDKLNKKGITPSGMSSSQVTSLGKNSDVSAAG
-160 KANGGIEA
+160 KANDDVA
-168 MISLYYKL
+168 YNKTVDNFLAANKK
-176 REAGK
+176 AGD
-181 TQAEITYAMEAVA
+181 
-194 SNGSRLATVLSDYSN
+194 L
-209 EAEALQHIQDQQT
+209 
-222 AITEDQAKAFK
+222 AFK
-233 KLDDNLDKLSTTGQ
+233 QRVESQKRFDK
-247 NYLVDVLTPIVQATV
+247 I
-262 NLVDAF
+262 
-268 GEEAPTDFF
+268 
-277 DSLIKKS
+277 
-284 WAAYDVLKLITPLG
+284 
-298 AVENAYKWASGDAA
+298 
-312 AEKAAAEEQRRN
+312 R
-324 EAWLKKNKEE
+324 KEE
-334 GDRNYSLLFGPKN
+334 
-347 EDEWK
+347 E
-352 QKKKAQEAADKAKK
+352 DKAKAARDK
-366 AADAAAKAA
+366 AARQAASAAAKA
-375 AAARKKAADE
+375 KALREKEAKE
-385 QIAAQKAL
+385 RIAAQQSL
-393 DKILVDQTTGT
+393 DKILVDQTIGT
-404 NERQLAEFERQQ
+404 NERQLAEFDRQQ

-427 KTLGLSDEKLRQILN
+427 KTLGLSDEKLRQLLN

-451 RLKMIN
+451 RLKIIN
-457 DMLGFSDPNKTIND
+457 DMLGFSDPNQTIND

-567 GNGMAAAFGASS
+567 GNGMAAAFGESS

>member
-28 NKINQFGKKTGGAL
+28 NKINQFGKKTGGTL

-63 AGVAVSAG
+63 AGVAVTAG

-194 SNGSRLATVLSDYSN
+194 SNGSRLATVLSDYST
-209 EAEALQHIQDQQT
+209 ETEALQHIQEQQT
-222 AITEDQAKAFK
+222 TITEDQAKAFK
-233 KLDDNLDKLSTTGQ
+233 KFDDNLDKLSTTGQ
-247 NYLVDVLTPIVQATV
+247 NYLVNVLSPIVESTNEFIDAMSDDSKTKDFWTRQTDRALTFSKVLRSMGFGFGLGDDAIAIIDKAKADQKKNEQPVLNNTLPLTPATA
-262 NLVDAF
+262 ND
-268 GEEAPTDFF
+268 
-277 DSLIKKS
+277 
-284 WAAYDVLKLITPLG
+284 
-298 AVENAYKWASGDAA
+298 
-312 AEKAAAEEQRRN
+312 
-324 EAWLKKNKEE
+324 
-334 GDRNYSLLFGPKN
+334 
-347 EDEWK
+347 DEWK

-427 KTLGLSDEKLRQILN
+427 KTLGLSDEKLRQLLN
-442 DQVTAGAAG
+442 DQVTAGAAS

-457 DMLGFSDPNKTIND
+457 DMLGYSDPNQSIND

-558 GTESAFTEI
+558 GTESAFAEI
-567 GNGMAAAFGASS
+567 GNGMAAAFDGSS

>member
-28 NKINQFGKKTGGAL
+28 NKVNQFGKKTGGAL

-194 SNGSRLATVLSDYSN
+194 SNGSRLASVLSTYST
-209 EAEALQHIQDQQT
+209 EAEALQYIQEQQT
-222 AITEDQAKAFK
+222 VITEDQAKAFK
-233 KLDDNLDKLSTTGQ
+233 KFDDNLDKLSTTGK
-247 NYLVDVLTPIVQATV
+247 NYLVDVLTPIVEST
-262 NLVDAF
+262 NEFIDAMSDDSKTKDFWTRQTDRALTFSKVMRSMGF
-268 GEEAPTDFF
+268 GFG
-277 DSLIKKS
+277 
-284 WAAYDVLKLITPLG
+284 LG
-298 AVENAYKWASGDAA
+298 DDAIA
-312 AEKAAAEEQRRN
+312 IIDKARAEE
-324 EAWLKKNKEE
+324 KKNVQPVL
-334 GDRNYSLLFGPKN
+334 NNTLPLTPATAN

-352 QKKKAQEAADKAKK
+352 QKKKAQEAKDKAKK
-366 AADAAAKAA
+366 AAESAAKAA

-427 KTLGLSDEKLRQILN
+427 KTLGLSDEKLRQLLN
-442 DQVTAGAAG
+442 DQVTAGAAS

-457 DMLGFSDPNKTIND
+457 DMLGYSDPNQSIND

-558 GTESAFTEI
+558 GTESAFAEI
-567 GNGMAAAFGASS
+567 GNGMAAAFGESS

>member
-1 MAKKDDEI
+1 M
-9 KVVITGDSTGLSK
+9 
-22 SLQEAE
+22 
-28 NKINQFGKKTGGAL
+28 
-42 GGVASNTSQVFGTL
+42 
-56 SKGILGV
+56 
-63 AGVAVSAG
+63 
-71 TAVAALTL
+71 
-79 KVNGLVSE
+79 
-87 LNQLSTRSGI
+87 TRC
-97 SITQLQKLQK
+97 
-107 AFRATGIDAE
+107 
-117 GLADISQDTSDKMG
+117 G

-140 FVTVIEEM
+140 FVNVIKEM
-148 GLNINDFTKYVG
+148 GLNVNDFTKYVG
-160 KANGGIEA
+160 KANGGIES
-168 MISLYYKL
+168 MSQLYFKL
-176 REAGK
+176 KDAGK
-181 TQAEITYAMEAVA
+181 TQAEIAYAMEAVA
-194 SNGSRLATVLSDYSN
+194 SNGYRLAGVLGDFKTHE
-209 EAEALQHIQDQQT
+209 EAMIHIQQQSV
-222 AITEDQAKAFK
+222 AVSDEQAKAFQK
-233 KLDDNLDKLSTTGQ
+233 FDDNLNKLSTSMQTLSVRGATP
-247 NYLVDVLTPIVQATV
+247 LVEKLNSLFDLLTENDLGSNTFMDQLLGKTMAANKALSINEQLMGKVSKELIPGKLAGNKGNAEDFVAKSKRDGEIAFAKLNAKKDTV
-262 NLVDAF
+262 NNPR
-268 GEEAPTDFF
+268 G
-277 DSLIKKS
+277 
-284 WAAYDVLKLITPLG
+284 
-298 AVENAYKWASGDAA
+298 
-312 AEKAAAEEQRRN
+312 
-324 EAWLKKNKEE
+324 
-334 GDRNYSLLFGPKN
+334 
-347 EDEWK
+347 
-352 QKKKAQEAADKAKK
+352 DKAWTEIEDPEKIKK
-366 AADAAAKAA
+366 AADAAAKA
-375 AAARKKAADE
+375 RKAAE
-385 QIAAQKAL
+385 QKAANERIAAQKAL
-393 DKILVDQTTGT
+393 DKILVDQTIGT

-427 KTLGLSDEKLRQILN
+427 KTLGLSDEKLRQLLN

-457 DMLGFSDPNKTIND
+457 DMLGFSDPNKTVND

-567 GNGMAAAFGASS
+567 GNGMAAAFGESS

-644 GVDELDSSLDNKSF
+644 GVDELDSSMDNKSF

>member
-1 MAKKDDEI
+1 MSQLYFKLKD
-9 KVVITGDSTGLSK
+9 
-22 SLQEAE
+22 
-28 NKINQFGKKTGGAL
+28 
-42 GGVASNTSQVFGTL
+42 
-56 SKGILGV
+56 
-63 AGVAVSAG
+63 
-71 TAVAALTL
+71 
-79 KVNGLVSE
+79 
-87 LNQLSTRSGI
+87 
-97 SITQLQKLQK
+97 
-107 AFRATGIDAE
+107 
-117 GLADISQDTSDKMG
+117 
-131 EGYAAGTGE
+131 
-140 FVTVIEEM
+140 
-148 GLNINDFTKYVG
+148 
-160 KANGGIEA
+160 
-168 MISLYYKL
+168 
-176 REAGK
+176 AGK
-181 TQAEITYAMEAVA
+181 TQAEIAYAMEAVA
-194 SNGSRLATVLSDYSN
+194 SNGYRLAGVLGDFKTHE
-209 EAEALQHIQDQQT
+209 EAMIHIQQQSV
-222 AITEDQAKAFK
+222 AVSDEQAKAFQK
-233 KLDDNLDKLSTTGQ
+233 FDDNLNKLSTSMQTLSVRGATP
-247 NYLVDVLTPIVQATV
+247 LVEKLNSLFDLLTENDLGSNTFMDQLLGKTMAANKALSINEQLMGKVSKELIPGKLAGNKGNAEDFVAKSKRDGEIAFAKLNAKKDTV
-262 NLVDAF
+262 NNPR
-268 GEEAPTDFF
+268 G
-277 DSLIKKS
+277 
-284 WAAYDVLKLITPLG
+284 
-298 AVENAYKWASGDAA
+298 
-312 AEKAAAEEQRRN
+312 
-324 EAWLKKNKEE
+324 
-334 GDRNYSLLFGPKN
+334 
-347 EDEWK
+347 
-352 QKKKAQEAADKAKK
+352 DKAWTEIEDPEKIKK
-366 AADAAAKAA
+366 AADAAAKA
-375 AAARKKAADE
+375 RKAAE
-385 QIAAQKAL
+385 QKAANERIAAQKAL
-393 DKILVDQTTGT
+393 DKILVDQTIGT

-427 KTLGLSDEKLRQILN
+427 KTLGLSDEKLRQLLN

-457 DMLGFSDPNKTIND
+457 DMLGFSDPNKTVND

-567 GNGMAAAFGASS
+567 GNGMAAAFGESS

-644 GVDELDSSLDNKSF
+644 GVDELDSSMDNKSF

>member
-1 MAKKDDEI
+1 
-9 KVVITGDSTGLSK
+9 
-22 SLQEAE
+22 
-28 NKINQFGKKTGGAL
+28 
-42 GGVASNTSQVFGTL
+42 
-56 SKGILGV
+56 
-63 AGVAVSAG
+63 
-71 TAVAALTL
+71 
-79 KVNGLVSE
+79 
-87 LNQLSTRSGI
+87 
-97 SITQLQKLQK
+97 
-107 AFRATGIDAE
+107 
-117 GLADISQDTSDKMG
+117 
-131 EGYAAGTGE
+131 
-140 FVTVIEEM
+140 M
-148 GLNINDFTKYVG
+148 GLNIEEYAKFVNQPNGGIQATLHLMDAMKKANIPIAQQTFALEAIASDASKLSTVYRELGSGQAVLNDIANQTVSVTENMADEYVRFDKNLQNATDSGQVLLMEFMYPVVREMNALWDWFNKGWGTSDFMKAVDKLNKKGITPSGMSSSQVTSLGKNSDVSAAG
-160 KANGGIEA
+160 KANDDVA
-168 MISLYYKL
+168 YNKTVDNFLAANKK
-176 REAGK
+176 AGD
-181 TQAEITYAMEAVA
+181 
-194 SNGSRLATVLSDYSN
+194 L
-209 EAEALQHIQDQQT
+209 
-222 AITEDQAKAFK
+222 AFK
-233 KLDDNLDKLSTTGQ
+233 QRVESQKRFDK
-247 NYLVDVLTPIVQATV
+247 I
-262 NLVDAF
+262 
-268 GEEAPTDFF
+268 
-277 DSLIKKS
+277 
-284 WAAYDVLKLITPLG
+284 
-298 AVENAYKWASGDAA
+298 
-312 AEKAAAEEQRRN
+312 R
-324 EAWLKKNKEE
+324 KEE
-334 GDRNYSLLFGPKN
+334 
-347 EDEWK
+347 E
-352 QKKKAQEAADKAKK
+352 DKAKAARDK
-366 AADAAAKAA
+366 AARQAASAAAKA
-375 AAARKKAADE
+375 KALREKEAKE
-385 QIAAQKAL
+385 RIAAQQSL
-393 DKILVDQTTGT
+393 DKILVDQTIGT
-404 NERQLAEFERQQ
+404 NERQLAEFDRQQ

-427 KTLGLSDEKLRQILN
+427 KTLGLSDEKLRQLLN

-451 RLKMIN
+451 RLKIIN
-457 DMLGFSDPNKTIND
+457 DMLGFSDPNQTIND

-479 QVGAAGQAFIGNQL
+479 QVRAAGQAFIGNQL

-558 GTESAFTEI
+558 GTESAFTQI
-567 GNGMAAAFGASS
+567 GNGMAAAFGESS

-644 GVDELDSSLDNKSF
+644 GVDELDSSMDNKSF

>member
-1 MAKKDDEI
+1 
-9 KVVITGDSTGLSK
+9 
-22 SLQEAE
+22 
-28 NKINQFGKKTGGAL
+28 
-42 GGVASNTSQVFGTL
+42 
-56 SKGILGV
+56 
-63 AGVAVSAG
+63 
-71 TAVAALTL
+71 
-79 KVNGLVSE
+79 
-87 LNQLSTRSGI
+87 
-97 SITQLQKLQK
+97 
-107 AFRATGIDAE
+107 
-117 GLADISQDTSDKMG
+117 
-131 EGYAAGTGE
+131 
-140 FVTVIEEM
+140 M
-148 GLNINDFTKYVG
+148 GLNVNDFTKYVG
-160 KANGGIEA
+160 KANGGIES
-168 MISLYYKL
+168 MSQLYFKL
-176 REAGK
+176 KDAGK
-181 TQAEITYAMEAVA
+181 TQAEIAYAMEAVA
-194 SNGSRLATVLSDYSN
+194 SNGYRLAGVLGDFKTHE
-209 EAEALQHIQDQQT
+209 EAMIHIQQQSV
-222 AITEDQAKAFK
+222 AVSDEQAKAFQK
-233 KLDDNLDKLSTTGQ
+233 FDDNLNKLSTSMQTLSVKGATP
-247 NYLVDVLTPIVQATV
+247 LVEKLNSLFDLLTENDLGSNTFMDQLLGKTMAANKALSINEQLMGKVSKELIPGKLAGNKGNAEDFVAKSKRDGEIAFAKLNAKKDTV
-262 NLVDAF
+262 NNPR
-268 GEEAPTDFF
+268 G
-277 DSLIKKS
+277 
-284 WAAYDVLKLITPLG
+284 
-298 AVENAYKWASGDAA
+298 
-312 AEKAAAEEQRRN
+312 
-324 EAWLKKNKEE
+324 
-334 GDRNYSLLFGPKN
+334 
-347 EDEWK
+347 
-352 QKKKAQEAADKAKK
+352 DKAWTEIEDPEKIKK
-366 AADAAAKAA
+366 AADAAAKA
-375 AAARKKAADE
+375 RKAAE
-385 QIAAQKAL
+385 QKAANERIAAQKAL
-393 DKILVDQTTGT
+393 DKILVDQTIGT

-427 KTLGLSDEKLRQILN
+427 KTLGLSDEKLRQLLN

-457 DMLGFSDPNKTIND
+457 DMLGFSDPNKTVND

-547 IQHQETMQLLE
+547 IQHQETMQLLK

-567 GNGMAAAFGASS
+567 GNGMAAAFGESS

-644 GVDELDSSLDNKSF
+644 GVDELDSSMDNKSF